1 MKHLIKQKLQEIK
14 KNHEVKIYYACESGS
29 RAWGFPSPNSDY
41 DVRFIY
47 SHGLDWHLSLRD
59 RKESIELPIEEQ
71 LDISGWEI
79 KKTLQLLSKSNVPL
93 LEWLQSP
100 LVYQVDTQ
108 FLNDLRALS
117 YLFFSPIATMYHYL
131 NLSKKYFAYG
141 QEGKPFKLKQ
151 YFYALR
157 AAIAGKWIREQ
168 GTMPPTELPK
178 ILNIVATD
186 DISQRIHELI
196 AIKSVQNEDYRH
208 PVEPSLNDFLQETLL
223 ENTAVANTL
232 PPAKGDMDALEN
244 FYRRIVKST

>member
-1 MKHLIKQKLQEIK
+1 MKHLIKQKLQAME

-59 RKESIELPIEEQ
+59 RNESIELPIEEQ

-79 KKTLQLLSKSNVPL
+79 KKTLHLLSKSNVPL

-117 YLFFSPIATMYHYL
+117 YLFFSPIAALYHYL
-131 NLSKKYFAYG
+131 SLSKKYFAYC
-141 QEGKPFKLKQ
+141 QEGKPLKLKQ

-157 AAIAGKWIREQ
+157 TAIAGKWIREQ

-178 ILNIVATD
+178 ILNIVPTN
-186 DISQRIHELI
+186 ISHRIHELI
-196 AIKSVQNEDYRH
+196 VIKSVQNEDYRH
-208 PVEPSLNDFLQETLL
+208 PAEPLINDFLQETLL
-223 ENTAVANTL
+223 ENVAVANTL
-232 PPAKGDMDALEN
+232 TPAKGDMDALEN
-244 FYRRIVKST
+244 FYRRVVKST